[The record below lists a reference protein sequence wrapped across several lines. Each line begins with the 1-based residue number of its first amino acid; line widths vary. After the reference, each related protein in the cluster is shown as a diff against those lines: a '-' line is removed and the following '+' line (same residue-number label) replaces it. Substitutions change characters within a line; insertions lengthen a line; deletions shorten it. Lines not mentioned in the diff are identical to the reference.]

1 MNGTPFKL
9 GTFAKQ
15 GGVAFAAIVLGD
27 DDVINLKA
35 APNAS
40 ALSSTDSIDGL
51 LEDWDA
57 NFAVLQKISDTLQ
70 KEDRCGA
77 VKLASLRP
85 LPPVPSRAG
94 ARV

>member
-9 GTFAKQ
+9 GTFAKR
-15 GGVAFAAIVLGD
+15 GGGAFAAIVLGD

-35 APNAS
+35 ALNAA
-40 ALSSTDSIDGL
+40 ALSSTDSVDGL

-70 KEDRCGA
+70 QEGRPGA
-77 VKLASLRP
+77 VRARP
-85 LPPVPSRAG
+85 
-94 ARV
+94 